1 MILLLLCLAGAT
13 GCGLWL
19 NFYMDKLPVPF
30 LPLGQFQ
37 TAGEMS
43 AAGAEPDPFY
53 QAFLAFWTY
62 VIILQVMIPL
72 SLYVTIELA
81 KLVQIFHIHHD
92 PQLKDPV
99 TGKRIECR
107 ALNITEEL
115 GQIQYIFSD
124 KTGTL
129 TENNMIFRRCS
140 VGGIDY
146 NHPPVAGSKDA
157 PPLKAGE
164 RQKIYPNLRLQEE
177 LRQFELQRRAALE
190 TTDFEDRPVHIN
202 VQARRLEEFFLLM
215 AVCNT
220 VVVAKKPHRDR
231 MNEVGQ
237 IENSTVVVG
246 GADGSNQAVHIVNQQ
261 AVDDSDG
268 SLSVISERDSTLSL
282 DPNSMTLIVPRPV
295 TTSTPSATPGNV
307 TPKRPGNL
315 FFFSGIDKG
324 FCMPSALI
332 FLFICQEVI
341 NFKCNHIKIVYF
353 SRTAFDALPTYV
365 SAAERTTSTVTHRL
379 VCRNNT
385 VRVSSASSQTAL
397 PAIAQSR
404 FSPFFLQFE
413 ALVDANVRHVV
424 SAGHTIQRP
433 EASLRSRES
442 RRAGT
447 YRRFLPL
454 QHPAVSALSS
464 SRRRLHARF

>member
-1 MILLLLCLAGAT
+1 MILIVLCLAGAC

-30 LPLGQFQ
+30 LPLGQFMVGDELG
-37 TAGEMS
+37 T
-43 AAGAEPDPFY
+43 AGAEPDPFY

-81 KLVQIFHIHHD
+81 KLVQIFHIHSD
-92 PQLKDPV
+92 PQLKDPL
-99 TGKRIECR
+99 TGKKIECR

-146 NHPPVAGSKDA
+146 NHPPVANKDA
-157 PPLKAGE
+157 LPLKPGE

-237 IENSTVVVG
+237 IESST
-246 GADGSNQAVHIVNQQ
+246 IVINNHQH
-261 AVDDSDG
+261 AVDDSSDG
-268 SLSVISERDSTLSL
+268 NLSVISERDSTMSL
-282 DPNSMTLIVPRPV
+282 DPNSMTLIVPLPLS
-295 TTSTPSATPGNV
+295 TSTPSTAATGNI

-315 FFFSGIDKG
+315 FFFSGTK
-324 FCMPSALI
+324 L
-332 FLFICQEVI
+332 
-341 NFKCNHIKIVYF
+341 
-353 SRTAFDALPTYV
+353 
-365 SAAERTTSTVTHRL
+365 
-379 VCRNNT
+379 
-385 VRVSSASSQTAL
+385 
-397 PAIAQSR
+397 
-404 FSPFFLQFE
+404 
-413 ALVDANVRHVV
+413 
-424 SAGHTIQRP
+424 
-433 EASLRSRES
+433 
-442 RRAGT
+442 
-447 YRRFLPL
+447 
-454 QHPAVSALSS
+454 
-464 SRRRLHARF
+464 